1 MKLMLIRLSNGKP
14 TIFQV
19 VKSPKRCASCE
30 KERLVEDKTHTTYVN
45 ALQVELRNPDTYS
58 EIDPLKVVVFD
69 EDAEEIVHHV
79 GEKVVVTGLIN
90 IELVFGKWKQFP
102 YLYAKSIRYESN
114 EKFELKDSD
123 IEGIRA
129 VVRQK
134 GDAVIDHLAEKY
146 FAPKIIGYN
155 DIKKGLL
162 LCAASTNLDTKR
174 KKLSAALLGDPG
186 TAKSLLLQEAT
197 KLVANSTFVSAQS
210 SSAISLTAIVETEK
224 DSHVLR
230 LGPIPLSRGGICAL
244 NEGGGMSFGHQKY
257 LLDVMQ
263 EQKFKFSKHGITA
276 LITSPTSIIWSS
288 NPTSGKW
295 KNPEVIDLDEFPAI
309 KPLIDRFD
317 LIYAIRDNRDA
328 EEERKYA
335 DIKFGMDDDDDDDN
349 NKVLENESNLIHL
362 QKHIEYSKRFQPKF
376 SDEAKFMLK
385 EYYLGVRAK
394 YGSRR
399 VLESIVTIARMTA
412 QLKLKA
418 VIDAEDAKETQEVFN
433 RVLEPLQKIVNAT
446 TNPIDIIV
454 EECLNILKESNNT
467 EWKFYSDLIDRVCE
481 NPQARKYIDNAH
493 KKRNYDK
500 FKPILER
507 LLNHTHVKLTNRNP
521 LTLAWIPGSEITSIE
536 YNDFDTQRENVEV
549 GNISINNKEGED
561 ESKSLSNNCSASPIS
576 TFRHF
581 DNTKSRSALNYFFTN
596 NFNNDQNAILKCRN
610 VEIATN
616 PRTTTTTTTTTTHS
630 YYLRNSENIPGFN
643 KFAAFDCE
651 WYREDLKINIENGRA
666 GKIYCFCLVDNQG
679 VTKTLHINQFGGDA
693 TKFLLSILEVIKT
706 YDTLVGYAILA
717 KKNEYKKGSIDG
729 DVEILR
735 RNFEHIGYSLKFEEC
750 KSKVK
755 FLDLHGIFSCN
766 STKAFLAAAE
776 NIVYRTET
784 LHDVATAY
792 LKEGKLGNIKG
803 TEAEFLEPEKQMAY
817 CLQDAVL
824 CLKLVEKD
832 NFRLLQIFHNISK
845 EISPYQDF
853 FDTCN
858 NAKPTSWWHIKLKQL
873 NYQKVEGEVAK
884 WQNDHIIKDEN
895 GKPKKGVPYIG
906 GKVFDPIPG
915 LHKNVITYD
924 VGSMY
929 PTMSHVHN
937 ISSETINCN
946 CCKDDPSCKNS

>member
-1 MKLMLIRLSNGKP
+1 MR
-14 TIFQV
+14 
-19 VKSPKRCASCE
+19 
-30 KERLVEDKTHTTYVN
+30 
-45 ALQVELRNPDTYS
+45 
-58 EIDPLKVVVFD
+58 
-69 EDAEEIVHHV
+69 
-79 GEKVVVTGLIN
+79 
-90 IELVFGKWKQFP
+90 
-102 YLYAKSIRYESN
+102 
-114 EKFELKDSD
+114 
-123 IEGIRA
+123 
-129 VVRQK
+129 
-134 GDAVIDHLAEKY
+134 GD
-146 FAPKIIGYN
+146 
-155 DIKKGLL
+155 
-162 LCAASTNLDTKR
+162 TNLDTKR

-418 VIDAEDAKETQEVFN
+418 VIDAEDARETQEVFN

-454 EECLNILKESNNT
+454 AECLNILKESNST

-521 LTLAWIPGSEITSIE
+521 LTLAWIPG
-536 YNDFDTQRENVEV
+536 R
-549 GNISINNKEGED
+549 
-561 ESKSLSNNCSASPIS
+561 
-576 TFRHF
+576 R
-581 DNTKSRSALNYFFTN
+581 NYFN
-596 NFNNDQNAILKCRN
+596 RVQ
-610 VEIATN
+610 
-616 PRTTTTTTTTTTHS
+616 
-630 YYLRNSENIPGFN
+630 
-643 KFAAFDCE
+643 
-651 WYREDLKINIENGRA
+651 
-666 GKIYCFCLVDNQG
+666 
-679 VTKTLHINQFGGDA
+679 
-693 TKFLLSILEVIKT
+693 
-706 YDTLVGYAILA
+706 
-717 KKNEYKKGSIDG
+717 
-729 DVEILR
+729 
-735 RNFEHIGYSLKFEEC
+735 
-750 KSKVK
+750 
-755 FLDLHGIFSCN
+755 
-766 STKAFLAAAE
+766 
-776 NIVYRTET
+776 
-784 LHDVATAY
+784 
-792 LKEGKLGNIKG
+792 
-803 TEAEFLEPEKQMAY
+803 
-817 CLQDAVL
+817 
-824 CLKLVEKD
+824 
-832 NFRLLQIFHNISK
+832 
-845 EISPYQDF
+845 
-853 FDTCN
+853 
-858 NAKPTSWWHIKLKQL
+858 
-873 NYQKVEGEVAK
+873 
-884 WQNDHIIKDEN
+884 
-895 GKPKKGVPYIG
+895 
-906 GKVFDPIPG
+906 
-915 LHKNVITYD
+915 
-924 VGSMY
+924 
-929 PTMSHVHN
+929 
-937 ISSETINCN
+937 
-946 CCKDDPSCKNS
+946 